1 MNKYDW
7 IDLKDEFL
15 YWITGRPVSGSGM
28 YRVSIS
34 ERWEHFTHELWCL
47 KRKWLY
53 CPFGRHYVKW
63 NSGNPSCI
71 ICWRQYNE
79 IFK

>member
-15 YWITGRPVSGSGM
+15 YWVTGRQPYG
-28 YRVSIS
+28 YFPYIS
-34 ERWEHFTHELWCL
+34 VKDRLEELKEMSWRL
-47 KRKWLY
+47 LRRAFY
-53 CPFGRHYVKW
+53 CPFGKHYVKW
-63 NSGNPSCI
+63 NSGDPKCI
-71 ICWRQYNE
+71 LCNKRYNE